1 MIHGFQHSSDISVF
15 TKNLLGI
22 DDGAFPA
29 FAKIKKKPF
38 KTLLIGVLL
47 TNMILR
53 WVGSELI
60 TVDGIEATDAI
71 VKLIKKSPAQP
82 SIVFLSGISFAGFNI
97 ADPFEINKE
106 LNLPIIIVVDRK
118 PSMIDIK
125 NALMK
130 HFSDW
135 EYRWRIIEKT
145 QPLIEVKVTEK
156 SKPIYAY
163 SIGLSNHLTIE
174 VIKHSILGG
183 KIPEPLRLANIIATT
198 ITKEFL
204 KNNP

>member
-1 MIHGFQHSSDISVF
+1 MIQGFQHSSDITVF

-47 TNMILR
+47 TNMMLR

-71 VKLIKKSPAQP
+71 IKLIKKSPIQP
-82 SIVFLSGISFAGFNI
+82 NIVFLSGISFAGFNI

-118 PSMIDIK
+118 PSMTDIK

-130 HFSDW
+130 HFPDW

-145 QPLIEVKVTEK
+145 QPLIEVKATEK

-163 SIGLSNHLTIE
+163 SVGLNDQLTIE
-174 VIKHSILGG
+174 IIRHSILGG

-204 KNNP
+204 KSNP